1 MLPCWPIGP
10 LLARRAQLDRTAAD
24 TLRLVHYGYDL
35 DYEGRGEVLKV
46 TAPPGDG
53 THELTYDA
61 PSGLVTA
68 APLSA

>member
-1 MLPCWPIGP
+1 
-10 LLARRAQLDRTAAD
+10 
-24 TLRLVHYGYDL
+24 LRLVHYGYDL

-68 APLSA
+68 AHLSA